1 MQNSTGSRRRCVGLT
16 VDSHHILVQ
25 CPVTFVPA
33 RSSMQY
39 HSPKC
44 QAWTRERRRHEQAL
58 GEVYVKNRNTL
69 QYGPKSCQ
77 KGWTIRDG
85 IIVRCAEPF
94 TPRGPLKEYH
104 SLRCSSRTLAWR
116 RFGYSLGDSV
126 RRTCAYR
133 KCQSGEGGT
142 RKTVDRPH
150 RNRSG
155 NYFCCPS
162 HKVTESN
169 ARRADILAEAKR
181 MAVEL
186 KILTKTR
193 ALKTELQKTIATALL
208 IDPSSR
214 PEKVKRLVLN
224 ITGQPVSTSTVE
236 RVAKDVGLSRKKGR
250 PRRKL

>member
-1 MQNSTGSRRRCVGLT
+1 
-16 VDSHHILVQ
+16 
-25 CPVTFVPA
+25 
-33 RSSMQY
+33 
-39 HSPKC
+39 
-44 QAWTRERRRHEQAL
+44 
-58 GEVYVKNRNTL
+58 
-69 QYGPKSCQ
+69 
-77 KGWTIRDG
+77 
-85 IIVRCAEPF
+85 
-94 TPRGPLKEYH
+94 
-104 SLRCSSRTLAWR
+104 
-116 RFGYSLGDSV
+116 
-126 RRTCAYR
+126 
-133 KCQSGEGGT
+133 
-142 RKTVDRPH
+142 
-150 RNRSG
+150 
-155 NYFCCPS
+155 
-162 HKVTESN
+162 VTESN